1 MKKSELKQI
10 IKEEIKKALHENE
23 DDMMSDEEVKEEV
36 LSLIQDLKSSTNYW
50 STRDTLIK
58 FSRFGFWDKGEMEY
72 YSSIDIETA
81 NDIADKLFRYA
92 KDLPLG
98 DPEID
103 TIYELLLK

>member
-1 MKKSELKQI
+1 MKKSELKKL
-10 IKEEIKKALHENE
+10 IKEEIKKVLYENE
-23 DDMMSDEEVKEEV
+23 DDMMNDEEVKEEV

-58 FSRFGFWDKGEMEY
+58 FTRFSFWDGGEMA
-72 YSSIDIETA
+72 SIDIETA
-81 NDIADKLFRYA
+81 NDIADKLFRYV

-103 TIYELLLK
+103 KIYELL